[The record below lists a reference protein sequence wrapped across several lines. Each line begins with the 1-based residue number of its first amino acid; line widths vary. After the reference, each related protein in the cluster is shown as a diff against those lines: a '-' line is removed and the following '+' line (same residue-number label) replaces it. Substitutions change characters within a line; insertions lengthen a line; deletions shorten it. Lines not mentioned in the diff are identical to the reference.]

1 MLLPYWG
8 PTQNPFLAYDVITRD
23 RSSCS
28 PLLLQD
34 PSTKALLNSL
44 ASSARLS
51 HNGVLSIP
59 GLAAADM
66 INDKERHK
74 EKSIFVGRWPGSSSN
89 GGYGGYSGSSGGCSG
104 SSSIEIKVTLSK
116 VFDALTGR
124 HGYEVAGTS
133 PEINA
138 LLQQQLG
145 RGSMGSTE
153 EQQLLQHLD
162 SVVGF
167 SRAAAACMA

>member
-1 MLLPYWG
+1 
-8 PTQNPFLAYDVITRD
+8 
-23 RSSCS
+23 
-28 PLLLQD
+28 
-34 PSTKALLNSL
+34 
-44 ASSARLS
+44 
-51 HNGVLSIP
+51 
-59 GLAAADM
+59 M

-74 EKSIFVGRWPGSSSN
+74 EKSIYIGRWPASSGSN
-89 GGYGGYSGSSGGCSG
+89 GGYSGSSGGSG
-104 SSSIEIKVTLSK
+104 IEIKVTLRK

-145 RGSMGSTE
+145 RDSMGSTE